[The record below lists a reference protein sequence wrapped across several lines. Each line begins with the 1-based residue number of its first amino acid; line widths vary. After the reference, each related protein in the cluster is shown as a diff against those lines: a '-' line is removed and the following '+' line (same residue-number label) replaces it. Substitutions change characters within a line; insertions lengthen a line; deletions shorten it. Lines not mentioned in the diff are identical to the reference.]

1 LPTFGAP
8 WTDAD
13 RLRLQEIAAAMTEDF
28 VARGATGHPLLWERE
43 RERERAAVLADLDS
57 MLTDDNAWRGEYD
70 ARVVGQRIDL
80 SA

>member
-1 LPTFGAP
+1 MPTFGAP

-43 RERERAAVLADLDS
+43 RERVAILADLDS
-57 MLTDDNAWRGEYD
+57 MLTDDNAWRGE
-70 ARVVGQRIDL
+70 L
-80 SA
+80 

>member
-1 LPTFGAP
+1 MPTFGAP

-43 RERERAAVLADLDS
+43 RAAVLADLDS
-57 MLTDDNAWRGEYD
+57 MLTDDNAWRGECD

-80 SA
+80 LA

>member
-43 RERERAAVLADLDS
+43 RERAAVLADLDS
-57 MLTDDNAWRGEYD
+57 MLTDDNAWRGE
-70 ARVVGQRIDL
+70 L
-80 SA
+80 

>member
-1 LPTFGAP
+1 MPTFGAP

-43 RERERAAVLADLDS
+43 RERVAILADLDS
-57 MLTDDNAWRGEYD
+57 MLTDDNAWRGECD

>member
-1 LPTFGAP
+1 
-8 WTDAD
+8 
-13 RLRLQEIAAAMTEDF
+13 MTEDF

-43 RERERAAVLADLDS
+43 RERVAILADLDS

>member
-1 LPTFGAP
+1 MPTFGAP

-13 RLRLQEIAAAMTEDF
+13 RLRLQEIAAV

-43 RERERAAVLADLDS
+43 RERGRVAILADLDS
-57 MLTDDNAWRGEYD
+57 MLTDDNAWRGECD

>member
-1 LPTFGAP
+1 MPTFGAP

-43 RERERAAVLADLDS
+43 RERAAVLADLDS
-57 MLTDDNAWRGEYD
+57 MLTDDNAWRGE
-70 ARVVGQRIDL
+70 L
-80 SA
+80 

>member
-1 LPTFGAP
+1 MPTFGAP

-43 RERERAAVLADLDS
+43 RVAVLSDLDS

>member
-1 LPTFGAP
+1 MPTFGAP

-13 RLRLQEIAAAMTEDF
+13 RLRLQEIAAV
-28 VARGATGHPLLWERE
+28 VARRATGHPLLWERD

-57 MLTDDNAWRGEYD
+57 MLTDDNAWRGECD

>member
-1 LPTFGAP
+1 MPTFGAP

-13 RLRLQEIAAAMTEDF
+13 RLRLQEIAATMTEDF

-43 RERERAAVLADLDS
+43 RERERVAILADLDS
-57 MLTDDNAWRGEYD
+57 MLTDDNAWRGECD

-80 SA
+80 LA

>member
-1 LPTFGAP
+1 
-8 WTDAD
+8 
-13 RLRLQEIAAAMTEDF
+13 MTEDF

-43 RERERAAVLADLDS
+43 RERVAILADLDS
-57 MLTDDNAWRGEYD
+57 MLTDDNAWRGECD

>member
-43 RERERAAVLADLDS
+43 RERVAILADLDS
-57 MLTDDNAWRGEYD
+57 MLTDDNAWRGECD

>member
-1 LPTFGAP
+1 MPTFGAP

-43 RERERAAVLADLDS
+43 RERVAILADLDS
-57 MLTDDNAWRGEYD
+57 MLTDDNAWRGECD

-80 SA
+80 LA